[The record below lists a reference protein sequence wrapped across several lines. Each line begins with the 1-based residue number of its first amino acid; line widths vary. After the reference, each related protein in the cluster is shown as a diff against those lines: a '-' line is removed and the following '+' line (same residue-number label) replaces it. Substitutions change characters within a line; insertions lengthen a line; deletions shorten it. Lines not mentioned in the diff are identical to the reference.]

1 MWLLIPEN
9 ASVKEVASY
18 LKQGFL
24 LPFQVF
30 GAFGLIIGE
39 LLFKLVFGIILFFL
53 IAALS
58 PIIPFFVAYRN
69 RKTHPKMSKAIV
81 WMCSI
86 TIALIILISILDTY
100 A

>member
-1 MWLLIPEN
+1 MWVWFPLN
-9 ASVKEVASY
+9 TSVTGLAEIIK
-18 LKQGFL
+18 
-24 LPFQVF
+24 QVF
-30 GAFGLIIGE
+30 LFPFKLFGAYGLVIGE